1 MKDYLCIGS
10 SPSAEICA
18 QVGADNYHEQ
28 SQKELRAFKSQLER
42 LFPNPPGGC
51 CVAIKSCPHDFGT
64 YYEVVCYFDDDIE
77 ESRHYAYNME
87 NNTPE
92 NWDAAAVQEMTGIK
106 SKAGV

>member
-1 MKDYLCIGS
+1 MKDYLSIGA
-10 SPSAEICA
+10 SPHAEDCA
-18 QVGADNYHEQ
+18 QVGQENYRKQ
-28 SQKELRAFKSQLER
+28 AMKELRAFKNQLER
-42 LFPNPPGGC
+42 LFPNPPTGC
-51 CVAIKSCPHDFGT
+51 YLTIKSFPHDFGT

-92 NWDAAAVQEMTGIK
+92 NWDAAAVEEMTGIK